1 MLADGYSKVA
11 PGKLV
16 AAVTCLEMLSPTPT
30 GNAAEPE
37 GLTLAL
43 VREPDLDWYRDLYR
57 RIGTDWLWSS
67 RLSLAEGALAEILHD
82 PAVEVRAVM
91 AGGRAEGLMELDFR
105 EEGQC
110 ELTFF
115 GLTKA
120 MIGRGA
126 GRWLMNQAIE
136 NAWSKPVSRFWVHTC
151 SLDSPQALDFYVRSG
166 FVPYERMV
174 EVFDDPRLV
183 GILPADAAPQVPILR
198 GGALRLGR
206 HMA

>member
-43 VREPDLDWYRDLYR
+43 VREPNLDWYRDLYR

-91 AGGRAEGLMELDFR
+91 ADGQAEGLMELDFR

-126 GRWLMNQAIE
+126 GRWLMNHAIE
-136 NAWSKPVSRFWVHTC
+136 NAWSKSVSRFWVHTC

-198 GGALRLGR
+198 G
-206 HMA
+206 

>member
-30 GNAAEPE
+30 GNAAEPD

-91 AGGRAEGLMELDFR
+91 ADGQAEGLMELDFR

-126 GRWLMNQAIE
+126 GRWLMNHAIE
-136 NAWSKPVSRFWVHTC
+136 NAWSKSVSRFWVHTC

-198 GGALRLGR
+198 G
-206 HMA
+206 

>member
-16 AAVTCLEMLSPTPT
+16 AAVTCLEMLSPAPT
-30 GNAAEPE
+30 GNAADPE

-91 AGGRAEGLMELDFR
+91 ADGQAEGLMELDFR

-126 GRWLMNQAIE
+126 GRWLMNHAIE

-198 GGALRLGR
+198 G
-206 HMA
+206 

>member
-16 AAVTCLEMLSPTPT
+16 AAVTCLEMLSPAPT
-30 GNAAEPE
+30 GNAADPE

-91 AGGRAEGLMELDFR
+91 ADGQAEGLMELDFR

-126 GRWLMNQAIE
+126 GRWLMNHAIE
-136 NAWSKPVSRFWVHTC
+136 NAWSKSVSRFWVHTC

-198 GGALRLGR
+198 G
-206 HMA
+206 